1 MRVSPI
7 GTSGIRWLGLLFLAA
22 FMMTGRAEAQNQ
34 DLTFSL
40 GGIPGQTRG
49 FQGSAGTA
57 QISADRS
64 LEVNYGHRFFG
75 GKKAAL
81 FGEIEFVALP
91 NRPVTSTTATVPRTY
106 ASLYVTPGLRLKLF
120 ANSRLSPWGAIG
132 GGYALYE
139 ESAQLSNGQRTT
151 NRILNRGVFT
161 YGGGLDYR
169 LFRFIGL
176 RGEIRDFFSGNPNL
190 NVALSSSTQHNIV
203 ASGGVILHF

>member
-7 GTSGIRWLGLLFLAA
+7 ATSRVRMLGLLFLAT
-22 FMMTGRAEAQNQ
+22 FMITARAEAQNQ

-40 GGIPGQTRG
+40 GGIPGQSRS
-49 FQGSAGTA
+49 FQGTAGTA

-64 LEVNYGHRFFG
+64 LGVNYGHRLLG
-75 GKKAAL
+75 TKKAAL

-91 NRPVTSTTATVPRTY
+91 NRPVTSTTATVPRSY

-120 ANSRLSPWGAIG
+120 PNSRLSPWGAIG
-132 GGYALYE
+132 AGYALYE
-139 ESAQLSNGQRTT
+139 ESARLSNGQRTT
-151 NRILNRGVFT
+151 TKFLNRGVFA

-190 NVALSSSTQHNIV
+190 NVVLNSSTQHNIV
-203 ASGGVILHF
+203 ASGGLILHF

>member
-1 MRVSPI
+1 MRVSAI
-7 GTSGIRWLGLLFLAA
+7 GTRGIRCLGLLSLAT
-22 FMMTGRAEAQNQ
+22 FIITWRAEAQNQ
-34 DLTFSL
+34 ELSFSL

-49 FQGSAGTA
+49 FQSTAGTA

-64 LEVNYGHRFFG
+64 LGVNYGHRVLG
-75 GKKAAL
+75 TKKAAL

-91 NRPVTSTTATVPRTY
+91 NRPVTSTTATVPRSY

-120 ANSRLSPWGAIG
+120 PNSRLSPWGAIG

-139 ESAQLSNGQRTT
+139 ESAQLSNGQKTT
-151 NRILNRGVFT
+151 TKFLNRGVFT

-176 RGEIRDFFSGNPNL
+176 RGEIRDFLSGNPNL
-190 NVALSSSTQHNIV
+190 NIALSSSTQHNIV

>member
-1 MRVSPI
+1 MVA
-7 GTSGIRWLGLLFLAA
+7 T

-40 GGIPGQTRG
+40 GGIPGQSRN
-49 FQGSAGTA
+49 FQGSGTA

-64 LEVNYGHRFFG
+64 LGVNYGHHFLG
-75 GKKAAL
+75 GRKAAL

-91 NRPVTSTTATVPRTY
+91 NRHVNSATAIVPTSY

-120 ANSRLSPWGAIG
+120 PNSRLCPWGAIG

-139 ESAQLSNGQRTT
+139 ESAQLSNGQKTT
-151 NRILNRGVFT
+151 TKFLNRGVFS

-169 LFRFIGL
+169 LARFIGL

-190 NVALSSSTQHNIV
+190 NVALSSSTQHNLV
-203 ASGGVILHF
+203 ASGGIILHF